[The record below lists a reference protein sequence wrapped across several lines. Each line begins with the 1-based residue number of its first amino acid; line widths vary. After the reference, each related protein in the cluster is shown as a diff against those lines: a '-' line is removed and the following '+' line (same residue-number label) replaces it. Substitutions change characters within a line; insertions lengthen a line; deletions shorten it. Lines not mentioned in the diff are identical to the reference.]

1 MNIGLQCKECALKNT
16 PENVRVIEIRESLDG
31 RAWLL
36 IGKLS
41 APRPVTPRALFIF
54 LHECAHFVLHS
65 DGKRRKR
72 YLEEMQAEK
81 WALARMQE
89 SGIPVPQD
97 VTRESKERVRLL
109 IHEGYGQGA
118 ANVDKETLRYAGIW
132 PRSKY
137 RDKTSNKI
145 SMVSS
150 VIQLKSAETSYAYAR
165 RAKVYFSLSCYAG
178 AIDDINEAIGI
189 NPNNA
194 DFYAYRAKVYNA
206 VGNYAKA
213 EADRKKVK
221 KLTAC
226 SQ

>member
-1 MNIGLQCKECALKNT
+1 MNIELQCKECALKNT

-89 SGIPVPQD
+89 SGIPVPRD
-97 VTRESKERVRLL
+97 ITRESKERVRLL
-109 IHEGYGQGA
+109 IHKTSGHGA
-118 ANVDKETLRYAGIW
+118 GNVDKEALRYAGIS
-132 PRSKY
+132 PPSKY
-137 RDKTSNKI
+137 RDKARIEI
-145 SMVSS
+145 SMLSS
-150 VIQLKSAETSYAYAR
+150 AIRLKSAETAYSCAR
-165 RAKVYFSLSCYAG
+165 RARVCFSLSCYAE
-178 AIDDINEAIGI
+178 AIEDLNEAIRLK
-189 NPNNA
+189 PNNL
-194 DFYAYRAKVYNA
+194 DFYTCRAKVYSA
-206 VGNYAKA
+206 VGNYQKA
-213 EADRKKVK
+213 EADRKKAK
-221 KLTAC
+221 ELAGH
-226 SQ
+226 